1 MTRTDKT
8 LAAAVGLSVALH
20 LAALFGT
27 PRFDFDWRYE
37 APVPLELTVLTQPPV
52 EIAPEPVR
60 RPVSKPAAPKKR
72 AVPVADAPRQPVPL
86 PIVST
91 SLLDAPSPDGEPLA
105 VAEAGAAPGTGETAA
120 LSTVEPATVPGVE
133 TKPIVEY
140 PLKRARLVYDL
151 YYATVNSGNGATRVG
166 QLTHTWS
173 LDGVRYEAA
182 AVAEASGLVALFF
195 DGKFVQRST
204 GQLGAG
210 GLVPERYTLDR
221 GRGDRVESA
230 QFDWAGHK
238 LALAWKTEAR
248 TVDLPVG
255 ALDPLSLMYQMYFVQ
270 PVPAAASVNVVTSRK
285 LSQLRRA
292 ARGRGIA
299 GHADGQRAEPALP
312 ARGERRDHD
321 RRLARPGPQP
331 ASGAGLH
338 RGSQGQR
345 PRPGD
350 QRGAAR
356 ERRDGGRQP
365 ALSSFAASLAK

>member
-8 LAAAVGLSVALH
+8 LAAAIGLSVALH
-20 LAALFGT
+20 IAALLGT
-27 PRFDFDWRYE
+27 PRLDFDWRYE
-37 APVPLELTVLTQPPV
+37 APAPLELTILTQAPV

-60 RPVSKPAAPKKR
+60 HPVTRKAAPKK
-72 AVPVADAPRQPVPL
+72 AVSVSEMPRQSAPPPVASA
-86 PIVST
+86 

-105 VAEAGAAPGTGETAA
+105 VAEAGTGAGTGETAA
-120 LSTVEPATVPGVE
+120 APSVEPATEVAAE
-133 TKPIVEY
+133 TKTVAEY
-140 PLKRARLVYDL
+140 PLRRARLVYDL

-221 GRGDRVESA
+221 GRGGRPESA
-230 QFDWAGHK
+230 RFDWTGHK

-248 TVDLPVG
+248 TVDLPTG

-285 LSQLRRA
+285 LSRYVVRL
-292 ARGRGIA
+292 A
-299 GHADGQRAEPALP
+299 GEESLATPMGSVRSLHFRHEEDGGTTIDVWLDQDRNLLP
-312 ARGERRDHD
+312 ARVYTVD
-321 RRLARPGPQP
+321 RNGNALDQLLSEARLETVETAAVSRP
-331 ASGAGLH
+331 
-338 RGSQGQR
+338 
-345 PRPGD
+345 
-350 QRGAAR
+350 
-356 ERRDGGRQP
+356 
-365 ALSSFAASLAK
+365 

>member
-1 MTRTDKT
+1 MARPNRT
-8 LAAAVGLSVALH
+8 LAAAIGLSVALH
-20 LAALFGT
+20 FAALLGT

-37 APVPLELTVLTQPPV
+37 APAPLELTVLTQPPV

-86 PIVST
+86 PIASPSVI
-91 SLLDAPSPDGEPLA
+91 DAPSPDGEPLA
-105 VAEAGAAPGTGETAA
+105 VAEAGAAPGTETAA
-120 LSTVEPATVPGVE
+120 APAVEPAAEPAAE
-133 TKPIVEY
+133 TKTVAEY

-151 YYATVNSGNGATRVG
+151 YYSTVNSGNGATRVG

-248 TVDLPVG
+248 TVELPVG

-285 LSQLRRA
+285 LSRYMVRLAGEESFATPIGNVRSLRFR
-292 ARGRGIA
+292 
-299 GHADGQRAEPALP
+299 HEEDGTTIDVWLDQDRNLLP
-312 ARGERRDHD
+312 ARIYAVD
-321 RRLARPGPQP
+321 RKGNALDQVISEARLESVETAAVSRP
-331 ASGAGLH
+331 
-338 RGSQGQR
+338 
-345 PRPGD
+345 
-350 QRGAAR
+350 
-356 ERRDGGRQP
+356 
-365 ALSSFAASLAK
+365 